1 MKEYT
6 MTAKIDLTLVLQ
18 DKDETE
24 LGWREF
30 WDAMVKSLPA
40 VIDGSGTNLN
50 LTATAREIK
59 LFARDMEEA
68 HENQT

>member
-6 MTAKIDLTLVLQ
+6 MTAKIDLTLVMQ
-18 DKDETE
+18 DEEQTE
-24 LGWREF
+24 LSWREF
-30 WDAMVKSLPA
+30 WKGMVNALPG

-50 LTATAREIK
+50 LTATASEIK